1 MDLILGSQ
9 SPRRKEILQFFSLPF
24 RQMVSHF
31 DESLIPFQGDPVLYA
46 QEIARQKA
54 LILSSIHPNSTILT
68 ADTVVYLDGQSY
80 GKPTDLAEAHKMLRS
95 LSGKGHQVFTAVC
108 VQQGKKRREGVE
120 ESRVFLHELT
130 DTQIDTY
137 LHQLRPYD
145 KAGGFAVQGA
155 GSLIVKRIEGCY
167 YNVMGLPI
175 QTVRRLLLEMGID
188 LWNYLKAEH

>member
-24 RQMVSHF
+24 RQVVSHF
-31 DESLIPFQGDPVLYA
+31 DESLIPFQGDPVAYA

-54 LILSSIHPNSTILT
+54 LILTSMHPNSIILT
-68 ADTVVYLDGQSY
+68 ADTVVYLEGKSY
-80 GKPTDLAEAHKMLRS
+80 GKPADLKEAQQMLRD
-95 LSGKGHQVFTAVC
+95 LSGRQHQVFTAVC
-108 VQQGKKRREGVE
+108 AIQGKKRVEAVE

-130 DTQIDTY
+130 DSQIDTY
-137 LHQLRPYD
+137 LHQLRPLD

-188 LWNYLKAEH
+188 LWDYLKAER